1 MLETEDMDTEGEE
14 DTTTTGG
21 AEDSTTKE
29 GRGTIGEEGM
39 EEEDRGWDRGDSVV
53 DTTTVEDLEVA
64 TAGVEEDMEDR
75 MEVAMEDREVMED
88 KGGLEEVLMEEK
100 MDEEEWVV
108 KGVVVVVVDM
118 LQLLEE
124 EEEVDEVDLTKAAG
138 RHHLHQVI
146 SAAK

>member
-1 MLETEDMDTEGEE
+1 
-14 DTTTTGG
+14 
-21 AEDSTTKE
+21 
-29 GRGTIGEEGM
+29 
-39 EEEDRGWDRGDSVV
+39 V

-108 KGVVVVVVDM
+108 KGVVVVVVGM

-124 EEEVDEVDLTKAAG
+124 EEEVDEVDLTKAAD